1 MTKSKLIKNADK
13 LAGYTAFI
21 LILLGIIQIFF
32 GEFISKS
39 ISLTANGIDCIGD
52 GFVSAVVWIG
62 LMFFNKPADQ
72 RFNYGYYKME
82 NLASG
87 LAAVFM
93 IALAIFISFR
103 SFGQLINPHPIE
115 TPLIGAALA
124 LIAAIIALSLGIYKY
139 KKEKNQ
145 K

>member
-1 MTKSKLIKNADK
+1 MAKSKLIKNADK

-39 ISLTANGIDCIGD
+39 IALTANGIDCIGD

-62 LMFFNKPADQ
+62 LMFFKKPADQ

-103 SFGQLINPHPIE
+103 SFDQFMKTE
-115 TPLIGAALA
+115 TI
-124 LIAAIIALSLGIYKY
+124 
-139 KKEKNQ
+139 
-145 K
+145 